1 MKLKNENKTIKKTK
15 KYLKNLG
22 RQEQGLIQKL
32 HDTVKD
38 RDRAVSMLYDFND
51 NKKMVPLDIIG
62 IPNVVTNQ
70 KLLESPFSTT
80 NLVTPKEN
88 KGSKSNIDIIAS
100 SKMKRQSSDGR
111 KLIKI
116 RKMNY
121 SKELNKS
128 LTHSLS

>member
-1 MKLKNENKTIKKTK
+1 MRLKNENKTIKKTK

-62 IPNVVTNQ
+62 IPNVVTN
-70 KLLESPFSTT
+70 
-80 NLVTPKEN
+80 
-88 KGSKSNIDIIAS
+88 
-100 SKMKRQSSDGR
+100 
-111 KLIKI
+111 
-116 RKMNY
+116 
-121 SKELNKS
+121 
-128 LTHSLS
+128 